1 MSHPSITPEMTPD
14 QLQLAFDAA
23 RVTIWNWDI
32 LADQVHVH
40 PLSAPP
46 PGAPEASNTHS
57 RQEWFAAIHPE
68 DRPSVEAAVQKSLES
83 GCNFGSAFRVRD
95 PRGQWRWIGVRAGL
109 RRDAAGQPV
118 EMSGVTVDITEQ
130 RNAELEIERRE
141 EAVSAL
147 INALDG
153 IVWEADARTFQ
164 FLFVSRQAARILGFS
179 VEDWLQP
186 GFWVSRLHP
195 DDAQWCIGFRE
206 NAAAHGQDHN
216 FEYRMLARDGR
227 VVWFHDF
234 VAVQDAL
241 DGSARLRGV
250 MVDITARKEAEQ
262 ARGESEALF
271 ELLFD
276 QSPAGL
282 VIFDADAGKVRVN
295 AAYCR
300 FLGRSEQDV
309 FSTSFVE
316 KLHPDDRGQA
326 DWLIREL
333 DQGRPV
339 DVELRFLRGDGEIV
353 WGRMIARRTSTEG
366 RLLKGLSI
374 VEDITAQKRA
384 EAVLKE
390 SHENFR
396 TVANATPAILW
407 MSSADGELTFLN
419 HAASEFFGSQ
429 VGKPDFDRFSHVHP
443 DEEARSRQLYKAAVR
458 DHTSV
463 VNESRLRRF
472 DGEYRWLLNRYVP
485 RFSDAGEFLGHVG
498 VATDITSRKLAE
510 QQLEAAHSRLAAE
523 LGERARLQ
531 QELSSLSE
539 RMINAQED
547 ERRRVARELH
557 DSLGNQIAALTLGIS
572 ALGRETGVKDT
583 RLLAKMLSD
592 MAQNIREISHQLHPV
607 MLDYAGLA
615 PALRELC
622 SEFGELTQI
631 RVAVVESEEL
641 GEIPPQV
648 ALCAYRVTQ
657 EALQNIAKHSGAKVA
672 VVSLAREN
680 GALLLTICDR
690 GAGFDPEAVRR
701 HRGLGLVSI
710 RERVRLLHGSL
721 QIDST
726 PGQGTTL
733 TVNVPY

>member
-1 MSHPSITPEMTPD
+1 MTPEMTPE

-40 PLSAPP
+40 PLSSPP
-46 PGAPEASNTHS
+46 PGVPESSNALS
-57 RQEWFAAIHPE
+57 QKDWFALIHPN
-68 DRPSVEAAVQKSLES
+68 DLPAVEAAVRKSLES
-83 GCNFGSAFRVRD
+83 GCNFGSTFRLQD
-95 PRGQWRWIGVRAGL
+95 GSGGWRWIGVRAGL
-109 RRDAAGQPV
+109 RRDASGQPA
-118 EMSGVTVDITEQ
+118 EMSGVSVDITEQ
-130 RNAELEIERRE
+130 RNAEREVARRE
-141 EAVSAL
+141 EAVSTL

-153 IVWEADARTFQ
+153 IVWEADAKTLQFQ
-164 FLFVSRQAARILGFS
+164 FVSRQAERILGFP
-179 VEDWLQP
+179 VEDCLQP

-195 DDAQWCIGFRE
+195 ADAQRCIAFCT
-206 NAAAHGQDHN
+206 NAAARHQDYN
-216 FEYRMLARDGR
+216 LEYRMLARDGR
-227 VVWFHDF
+227 VVWVHDF
-234 VAVQDAL
+234 VTVQGTPA
-241 DGSARLRGV
+241 GPARLRGV
-250 MVDITARKEAEQ
+250 MIDITARKEAEQ
-262 ARGESEALF
+262 AQGESEALF

-282 VIFDADAGKVRVN
+282 VIFDADASKVRVN

-300 FLGRSEQDV
+300 FVGRSEKEV
-309 FSTSFVE
+309 FSTSFAE
-316 KLHPDDRGQA
+316 KLHPDDRGRVQQMIA
-326 DWLIREL
+326 EL

-339 DVELRFLRGDGEIV
+339 DVELRFIRGDGEVV

-366 RLLKGLSI
+366 RLHNGLSI
-374 VEDITAQKRA
+374 VEDITHQKRA

-396 TVANATPAILW
+396 TIANDTPAFLW
-407 MSSADGELTFLN
+407 MSSARGDITFVNRSALEFVG
-419 HAASEFFGSQ
+419 ASPGAP
-429 VGKPDFDRFSHVHP
+429 VLDRFRFIHP
-443 DEEARSRQLYKAAVR
+443 DDAARSRQLLSAAVR
-458 DHTSV
+458 DRTSV
-463 VNESRLRRF
+463 ELETRFRRF
-472 DGEYRWLLNRYVP
+472 DGEYRWMLGRYVP
-485 RFSDAGEFLGHVG
+485 RFSETGEFLGHVG
-498 VATDITSRKLAE
+498 AATDITERKIAA
-510 QQLEAAHSRLAAE
+510 QQLLAAHDRLAAE
-523 LGERARLQ
+523 LNERERLQ

-583 RLLAKMLSD
+583 RLLAKMLAD

-641 GEIPPQV
+641 GAIPPQV

-657 EALQNIAKHSGAKVA
+657 EALQNIARHSGAKTA
-672 VVSLAREN
+672 AVSLAREN
-680 GALLLTICDR
+680 GSLVLTICDR
-690 GAGFDPEAVRR
+690 GAGFDPEVARQ

-710 RERVRLLHGSL
+710 RERVRLLHGTL
-721 QIDST
+721 QIDT
-726 PGQGTTL
+726 APGQGTTL
-733 TVNVPY
+733 TVTVPCD